1 MLKPMCFPQMARA
14 PKVPRLR
21 EIRSLTL
28 TISEAHKL
36 PFKLV
41 PNPYCVISL
50 NQVGTLFMSCG
61 S

>member
-50 NQVGTLFMSCG
+50 NQVC
-61 S
+61 